1 MKRIRCPK
9 CENYLTFDETKYTEG
24 QSLVFVCENCKKQFS
39 IRLGKTKM
47 KAPQKEEN
55 PDETEYKEAFGS
67 ITVIE
72 NVFGFKQV
80 LPLQEGDNK
89 IGRRCVGTVVNV
101 PIETSDMSMDRTHCI
116 INVKRNKQG
125 NLVYTLRDAPSLT
138 GTFLNNEILG
148 DKDRIR
154 IEDGAIVTI
163 GATTFILRAAVTPA
177 MCHLDYTMSEAGGVT
192 DFVRQYTL
200 ASGGPYCD
208 CGYKKKGK

>member
-9 CENYLTFDETKYTEG
+9 CENYLQFDETKYSEG
-24 QSLVFVCENCKKQFS
+24 QSLVFVCEHCGKQFS

-47 KAPQKEEN
+47 RAPQKEEKV
-55 PDETEYKEAFGS
+55 DEEEFKDSFGS

-80 LPLQEGDNK
+80 LPLQEGNNV
-89 IGRRCVGTVVNV
+89 IGRRCVGTDINT
-101 PIETSDMSMDRTHCI
+101 PIESSDMSMDRRHCI

-125 NLVYTLRDAPSLT
+125 KLIYTLSDGPSLT
-138 GTFLNNEILG
+138 GTFLNNEILN

-163 GATTFILRAAVTPA
+163 GATTFILRAA
-177 MCHLDYTMSEAGGVT
+177 E
-192 DFVRQYTL
+192 
-200 ASGGPYCD
+200 
-208 CGYKKKGK
+208 

>member
-1 MKRIRCPK
+1 MKI
-9 CENYLTFDETKYTEG
+9 
-24 QSLVFVCENCKKQFS
+24 
-39 IRLGKTKM
+39 
-47 KAPQKEEN
+47 
-55 PDETEYKEAFGS
+55 
-67 ITVIE
+67 
-72 NVFGFKQV
+72 
-80 LPLQEGDNK
+80 QEGDNK

-163 GATTFILRAAVTPA
+163 GATTFILRAA
-177 MCHLDYTMSEAGGVT
+177 E
-192 DFVRQYTL
+192 
-200 ASGGPYCD
+200 
-208 CGYKKKGK
+208 

>member
-55 PDETEYKEAFGS
+55 PDETEYKEAFGN

-89 IGRRCVGTVVNV
+89 IGRRCVGTVINV
-101 PIETSDMSMDRTHCI
+101 PIETSDMSMDRNHCV

-125 NLVYTLRDAPSLT
+125 KLVYTLLVDKQKKQSVYSAARRMKVVAPMVTIAPSSIRTRSLSPRIS
-138 GTFLNNEILG
+138 LLRKVPVRLG
-148 DKDRIR
+148 
-154 IEDGAIVTI
+154 
-163 GATTFILRAAVTPA
+163 
-177 MCHLDYTMSEAGGVT
+177 
-192 DFVRQYTL
+192 
-200 ASGGPYCD
+200 ASRSV
-208 CGYKKKGK
+208 

>member
-101 PIETSDMSMDRTHCI
+101 PIETSDMSMDPYALHYQCEAQQARQPCLYPA
-116 INVKRNKQG
+116 RRPQ
-125 NLVYTLRDAPSLT
+125 P
-138 GTFLNNEILG
+138 
-148 DKDRIR
+148 
-154 IEDGAIVTI
+154 DGY
-163 GATTFILRAAVTPA
+163 FP
-177 MCHLDYTMSEAGGVT
+177 E
-192 DFVRQYTL
+192 Q
-200 ASGGPYCD
+200 
-208 CGYKKKGK
+208 

>member
-9 CENYLTFDETKYTEG
+9 CENYLTFDETKYSEG
-24 QSLVFVCENCKKQFS
+24 QSLVFVCDHCKKQFS

-47 KAPQKEEN
+47 KAPRKEEQL
-55 PDETEYKEAFGS
+55 DEEAYKDSWGS

-80 LPLQEGDNK
+80 LPLCEGDNI
-89 IGRRCVGTVVNV
+89 IGRRQPGAPIQV
-101 PIETSDMSMDRTHCI
+101 PIESSDMSMDRRHCI
-116 INVKRNKQG
+116 INVRRNKQG
-125 NLVYTLRDAPSLT
+125 QVIYTLRDAPSLT

-163 GATTFILRAAVTPA
+163 GATTFILHAAQ
-177 MCHLDYTMSEAGGVT
+177 E
-192 DFVRQYTL
+192 
-200 ASGGPYCD
+200 
-208 CGYKKKGK
+208 